1 MVICS
6 KKSKLKALQADAFYS
21 FMNFLQQIAEP
32 RKLST
37 LEDVTLDGYEAF
49 SSGTHVDSTILHDN
63 MGAAAKRGT
72 LGKFIFDLL
81 PSANEVAER

>member
-1 MVICS
+1 
-6 KKSKLKALQADAFYS
+6 
-21 FMNFLQQIAEP
+21 MNFLQQIAGP

-72 LGKFIFDLL
+72 LGKLIFDLL